1 MEEKKIFKKSLSCNL
16 TDEELLAYSKELAKA
31 SQDKEGT
38 DRKRKEVADD
48 YKAQITRLDAE
59 ISILSRKIG
68 NGYEHRDID
77 CYWMPDWTTG
87 RKSLIRTDT
96 EEIVQTAAI
105 EESERQNKLSLKD

>member
-1 MEEKKIFKKSLSCNL
+1 MTEKIFKKSLSCNL
-16 TDEELLAYSKELAKA
+16 TDEELLSYSKELAKA

-48 YKAQITRLDAE
+48 YKAQITKLDAE

-68 NGYEHRDID
+68 NGYEHRDIE
-77 CYWMPDWTTG
+77 CYWIHDWAVG

-96 EEIVQTAAI
+96 GEIVQTAII
-105 EESERQNKLSLKD
+105 EESEKQNKLPLED